1 MKTSDSYK
9 KTKITFVLVGLVTA
23 IVLTRAESAKAD
35 FTFGEP
41 ANCQWFG

>member
-1 MKTSDSYK
+1 MKTNNRHK
-9 KTKITFVLVGLVTA
+9 KAKITFVVVRLVTA
-23 IVLTRAESAKAD
+23 IVLASATSAKAD

>member
-1 MKTSDSYK
+1 MKTNNSHK

-23 IVLTRAESAKAD
+23 IVLTSAASAKAD

>member
-1 MKTSDSYK
+1 MKTNNRFR

-23 IVLTRAESAKAD
+23 IVLTSAESAKAD

>member
-1 MKTSDSYK
+1 MKTHNRHK
-9 KTKITFVLVGLVTA
+9 KIKITFVLVGLAAA
-23 IVLTRAESAKAD
+23 IVLTSAESAKAD

>member
-1 MKTSDSYK
+1 METNNSHK

-23 IVLTRAESAKAD
+23 IVLTSAESAKAD

-41 ANCQWFG
+41 ANCQWLG